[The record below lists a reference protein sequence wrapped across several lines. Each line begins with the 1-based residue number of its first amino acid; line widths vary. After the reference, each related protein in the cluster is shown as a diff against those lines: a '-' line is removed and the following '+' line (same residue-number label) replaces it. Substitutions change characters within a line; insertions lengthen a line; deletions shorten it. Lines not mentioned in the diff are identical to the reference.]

1 MAISLSF
8 FPILS
13 ALLLAL
19 SLLTEAAT
27 VTYDFNI
34 TWVRAN
40 PDGAHER
47 PTIGINGQWPLPI
60 MRANVGDQVVVNVDN
75 QLGNQ
80 TTTLHFHGLFMNGST
95 HMDGPAQVS
104 QCGIPSGSQFV
115 YNFTVNQP
123 GTYWY
128 HSHDRGQYPDGLRAP
143 LIVTDP
149 DFPYADE
156 VDEEFV
162 LSVSDW
168 YHEEMQVW
176 IPKFIGVANPTGAEP
191 VPQAVLLND
200 TQNLTVSVQPGKTY
214 LFRMVN
220 IGAFAGQYIWFEG
233 HNITIVEVD
242 GVYTEKAEA
251 EAIYIAAAQRYSFL
265 LTTKNDSS
273 TNFAFVTSMDTS
285 LFDVI
290 PDGLNW
296 NGTGWLVYDD
306 TKALPDAAF
315 VDEYNDFDDFNL
327 VPHDGMAL
335 LSEPDQIISLDVVM
349 DVLGNG
355 KPYAFFNNI
364 TYVSPKVPTLYSVM
378 SAGEDA
384 VNSAVYG
391 EFTHSFVLDHQQTIE
406 IVVNNL
412 DSGKHPFHLHGHN
425 FQVIQ
430 RSDEDAGTFDSTNTT
445 ETSYPAVPM
454 RRDTVV
460 LRPTGYL
467 VLRFQ
472 SDNPGVWLFHCH
484 IEWHVDQGL
493 IATMIEAPLEL
504 QKSLTIPENHIAV
517 CQTRGVPYTGNAAGN
532 TEDYL
537 DLKGANVAPGPL
549 PAGFTAKGI
558 VTMVFSCL
566 AALLGLATIT
576 WYGLAEMGDADKEA
590 EKKRLEGNGSES
602 HEGVFVPETV
612 RVEK

>member
-13 ALLLAL
+13 ALLLL
-19 SLLTEAAT
+19 SSPPTEAAT
-27 VTYDFNI
+27 ITYDFNI

-40 PDGAHER
+40 PDGAYER

-60 MRANVGDQVVVNVDN
+60 MRASVGDQVIIHVDN

-80 TTTLHFHGLFMNGST
+80 TTSLHFHGLFMNGT
-95 HMDGPAQVS
+95 NHMDGPAQVT
-104 QCGIPSGSQFV
+104 QCDISSGSQFV
-115 YNFTVNQP
+115 YHFTVNQP

-128 HSHDRGQYPDGLRAP
+128 HSHSKGQYPDGLRAP
-143 LIVTDP
+143 FIITDP

-156 VDEEFV
+156 VDEEV
-162 LSVSDW
+162 ILSVSDW
-168 YHEEMQVW
+168 YHGEMQVL
-176 IPKFIGVANPTGAEP
+176 IPKFLGVANPTGAEP
-191 VPQAVLLND
+191 VPQAVLFND
-200 TQNLTVSVQPGKTY
+200 TQNLTVAVQPGKTY

-251 EAIYIAAAQRYSFL
+251 ESIYIAAAQRYSFL
-265 LTTKNDSS
+265 LTTKNDTSA
-273 TNFAFVTSMDTS
+273 NFAFVTSMDTS
-285 LFDVI
+285 LFDAL
-290 PDGLNW
+290 PEDLNW

-306 TKALPDAAF
+306 SKALPNPAL
-315 VDEYNDFDDFNL
+315 VDEYKDFDDFDL
-327 VPHDGMAL
+327 VPYDRMAL
-335 LSEPDQIISLDVVM
+335 LPEPDQTISLDVNM

-364 TYVSPKVPTLYSVM
+364 TYVSPKVPTLYTVM
-378 SAGEDA
+378 SAGDA
-384 VNSAVYG
+384 ATNAVVYG
-391 EFTHSFVLDHQQTIE
+391 EFTHSFVLGYEQTIE

-430 RSDEDAGTFDSTNTT
+430 RSDDEAGPFNSTNTT
-445 ETSYPAVPM
+445 ETSYPSIPM

-460 LRPTGYL
+460 LRPSGNL

-472 SDNPGVWLFHCH
+472 SNNPGVWLFHCH

-493 IATMIEAPLEL
+493 IATMIEAPLEI
-504 QKSLTIPENHIAV
+504 QKSLTIPESHIAA
-517 CQTRGVPYTGNAAGN
+517 CKDHGVPYIGNAAGN
-532 TEDYL
+532 TENYL
-537 DLKGANVAPGPL
+537 DLKGENVAPKPL

-558 VTMVFSCL
+558 VAMFFSCL
-566 AALLGLATIT
+566 AALLGMATIT

-590 EKKRLEGNGSES
+590 EKRRLEGSES
-602 HEGVFVPETV
+602 GSRGGVPIRE
-612 RVEK
+612 